1 MNPADMTPRGLMLDW
16 GGVLTT
22 SPFESFARFAQAEGL
37 PEDAVRIA
45 ARRGGALHEPFVRL
59 ERGEI
64 SDTEFSRA
72 ATACLGLPARRAD
85 GLLRRLFAGL
95 RRNDQLCS
103 AVHALRQRGVRTAL
117 LSNSSGQGGYD
128 DPVVAE
134 LFDVVVISRDVGL
147 RKPDPAIYALAVR
160 RLQIPPRQLV
170 FVDDLKANLRP
181 AADLGIVT
189 VLHRETEATLAR
201 LQHLFGAPTSV
212 SALNRPVPSAGAGLE
227 R

>member
-1 MNPADMTPRGLMLDW
+1 MKPADMMPRGLMLDW

-22 SPFESFARFAQAEGL
+22 SPFESFAQFARSEGL
-37 PEDAVRIA
+37 PDDAVRIA
-45 ARRGGALHEPFVRL
+45 ARRGGALHEPFVSL

-72 ATACLGLPARRAD
+72 AAAGLGLPAQRAD

-103 AVHALRQRGVRTAL
+103 AARALRQQGVRTAL

-128 DPVVAE
+128 DAMIAE

-147 RKPDPAIYALAVR
+147 RKPDPAIYELAVR
-160 RLQIPPRQLV
+160 RLQIAAHRLV

-181 AADLGIVT
+181 AAHLGIVT
-189 VLHRETEATLAR
+189 VLHRETATTIAR
-201 LQHLFGAPTSV
+201 LQHLFGAPAPV
-212 SALNRPVPSAGAGLE
+212 RALNPPVRSTGAGLE